1 MVLHKTKTKVLNAM
15 IWDRVPKSRY
25 VSFSQLELGVYDA
38 AANFN
43 IGRKASMLIFEKLNM
58 VPGKYSLKGCQV
70 INKNDYSHRHI
81 KTMIAQK
88 DAERSDVVKQRVK
101 MIKMSKKKV
110 MKLGDFDTFKY

>member
-1 MVLHKTKTKVLNAM
+1 M

-38 AANFN
+38 VANFN

-58 VPGKYSLKGCQV
+58 IPDNYSLKDCQV
-70 INKNDYSHRHI
+70 INEKRLFASTYKKHDI
-81 KTMIAQK
+81 IAQK
-88 DAERSDVVKQRVK
+88 DAERSDVVKQRQM
-101 MIKMSKKKV
+101 MIKMSKKMVKV